1 MKTIMIVEDNPMIH
15 EKLIDIFR
23 MENYSTLH
31 AGNALIAIEM
41 MKAALPDLIIT
52 DITMPGLDG
61 FQFILKLKNTERTQH
76 LPILI
81 LSAKIGDKYEKRSE
95 ELGVL
100 KYLTKPISVQDLLD
114 SVELALKTQAAD

>member
-23 MENYSTLH
+23 MEDYSTLH
-31 AGNALIAIEM
+31 AGNALIALEM
-41 MKAALPDLIIT
+41 MTGTLPDLIIT

-61 FQFILKLKNTERTQH
+61 FQLISKLKTTNRTQQI
-76 LPILI
+76 PILI
-81 LSAKIGDKYEKRSE
+81 LTAKIGDKYEKRATD
-95 ELGVL
+95 LGVV

-114 SVELALKTQAAD
+114 SVELAFKT